1 MASDS
6 AELAALPA
14 EDFRLVVALGPAD
27 PARLARLVERGD
39 IVAFEVP
46 SEEVADLPGRL
57 AMLGLRI
64 QEVTPASEGGA
75 RVITRREDA

>member
-1 MASDS
+1 MASGS

-14 EDFRLVVALGPAD
+14 EDFRLVVALGSTD
-27 PARLARLVERGD
+27 PARLAPLVERGG

-46 SEEVADLPGRL
+46 GEEVVDLPGRL
-57 AMLGLRI
+57 AMLGLRV
-64 QEVTPASEGGA
+64 QDLTPASEGGA